1 MPLVNAFTSCPLL
14 LRPVLIRRSFDC
26 RRRLPQNLRRPHVLA
41 ADMRVRVRDTPLQER
56 VGRDVGVA
64 AVVRVYISLK
74 IECVSHT
81 LRLLLRVGRAHVPRC
96 RSRPHRSRSGG
107 QRRTGTPALQSR
119 CSCTVQ
125 GARLPPHLLIQA
137 QRAGFVGHLAQ
148 VC

>member
-1 MPLVNAFTSCPLL
+1 MPLVNAFTSC
-14 LRPVLIRRSFDC
+14 PVLIRRSFDC
-26 RRRLPQNLRRPHVLA
+26 RRRLPQNLQRPHVLA
-41 ADMRVRVRDTPLQER
+41 ADMRVCVRDTPLQER

-81 LRLLLRVGRAHVPRC
+81 MRLLLRVGCARVPRC
-96 RSRPHRSRSGG
+96 RSRPHRNRSGG

-119 CSCTVQ
+119 CTVQ

-137 QRAGFVGHLAQ
+137 QRASFVGHIAQ